1 MVVSFT
7 NLFLLIILGD
17 LNYRKLGSD
26 ISWPCATTFQT
37 FLQGF
42 NPAPLVAL
50 RTVKAE
56 IISELPLSKAEELR
70 KTDPDWMEKGVYGL
84 IQFAQ

>member
-1 MVVSFT
+1 MFS
-7 NLFLLIILGD
+7 LIILGD
-17 LNYRKLGSD
+17 LNYRKLGGD
-26 ISWPCATTFQT
+26 ICWPCSTTFQT

-56 IISELPLSKAEELR
+56 IISELPLTKAEELQ
-70 KTDPDWMEKGVYGL
+70 KSDPEWMEKGVYGL
-84 IQFAQ
+84 IQFSK